1 MIFRCNIILG
11 IKFRYM
17 SSTTNQGLFA
27 AMVARKLKF
36 GLGDGGLVQ
45 VGLFVEGSGG
55 LEPPASAS
63 GKS

>member
-1 MIFRCNIILG
+1 MASMAI
-11 IKFRYM
+11 
-17 SSTTNQGLFA
+17 QGLFV

-45 VGLFVEGSGG
+45 VGLVSGGLGG
-55 LEPPASAS
+55 LEPPSYAL